1 MKNQFQSLIEDRA
14 FVDAIESMSGF
25 FYEMNPDVDMCYDY
39 ICEKADIHS
48 FVADDAAW
56 DMFYTAWETV
66 AQENGIAAWCILTPA
81 QSLFKL
87 TTN

>member
-1 MKNQFQSLIEDRA
+1 MKNAFQSLIEDSA

-56 DMFYTAWETV
+56 DMFYNAWEQV
-66 AQENGIAAWCILTPA
+66 ANENGIAA
-81 QSLFKL
+81 
-87 TTN
+87 

>member
-1 MKNQFQSLIEDRA
+1 MKNQFQSLIEDSA

-56 DMFYTAWETV
+56 DMFYNAWEQV
-66 AQENGIAAWCILTPA
+66 ANENGIAA
-81 QSLFKL
+81 
-87 TTN
+87 